1 MSATSKIPQAHHR
14 LSIHIGVNG
23 LSFVVEDSQ
32 THECLLWRNH
42 SYSFPEGDYNEWAK
56 EVGHVFHQEEYL
68 QKRFPHCHVM
78 IDTYKHTLIPTS
90 LFQPDQALEVLN
102 QLFQTADL
110 DEVNYSPVDILD
122 ATCIY
127 ALPAPVSAAVFKHQH
142 KAGFYASVI
151 PLLRYILERK
161 EYSRALMHF
170 TPSHVDLILMQ
181 GERLLLCNSYAIDRF
196 STGMY
201 FLFFALKQWQLNPR
215 SLSLFVSGSL
225 KPAHLKQLCS
235 FFPSVTVATSQKGLF
250 PTEALNLQYGPHFF
264 PVCVS

>member
-23 LSFVVEDSQ
+23 LSFVVEDTQ
-32 THECLLWRNH
+32 KHECLLWRNH
-42 SYSFPEGDYNEWAK
+42 SYPFPVGDYNEWAK
-56 EVGHVFHQEEYL
+56 EVGHVFHQEEFL
-68 QKRFPHCHVM
+68 QKRFSQCHVM
-78 IDTYKHTLIPTS
+78 IDTYKHTLIPSS
-90 LFQPDQALEVLN
+90 LFQPDQSLEVLN

-110 DEVNYSPVDILD
+110 DEVNYSSVDTLD

-151 PLLRYILERK
+151 PLLRYIMGRS

-170 TPSHVDLILMQ
+170 TPSHVDLVLIQ
-181 GERLLLCNSYAIDRF
+181 GERLLLCNSYDVDRF
-196 STGMY
+196 STALY
-201 FLFFALKQWQLNPR
+201 FLFLALKQWQLNPR
-215 SLSLFVSGSL
+215 SLSLYISGL
-225 KPAHLKQLCS
+225 FKPSHIKQLCS
-235 FFPSVTVATSQKGLF
+235 FFPSVTVATSKEYLF
-250 PTEALNLQYGPHFF
+250 STEALSLLYGPHFF